1 MSFLSALFP
10 SSKPIYLSTATGPG
24 KPLPAQT
31 STQELF
37 IGDLLTQQNAR
48 DLKRLKRSD
57 VKPVDFKELDELDKK
72 WEKACAKAS
81 GDADALRQKL
91 HVKASAY
98 VDWAKRQRHCN
109 KIEVNLSR
117 AEQMQTRTA
126 PVAEATSQRPRPLS
140 TRSASSTPSSSAS
153 ATSSSS
159 SSPTPSRRSPITS
172 ITSLAASLR
181 RRSSTQS
188 SDASSAPSPDPN
200 RKPVNFAELKTLYE
214 NWRRPGS
221 NGANDTA
228 LRDELQAKLER
239 YLAWADGRSDL
250 RDRRRVAASMLA
262 ETLLA
267 GAGTASSSS
276 ARTRSPD
283 LPRKEAAA
291 RLAHAKELRAEKPSL
306 YDPIGRSESP
316 VFGRDDKRLYRLLP
330 LKESRSPTVQRQVL
344 GHRRVAMAGALME
357 GIRQQI
363 DLTFHLPRVT
373 VNFPNSRKETPLV
386 IVDAVNGKEPTS
398 ECQRSKDG
406 TEDPL
411 ELQQA
416 LLGQWILGRPKPE
429 WKDFVLDAD
438 GKLRALD
445 VVPHHGPL
453 SEVWVAATGGVSP
466 LFTTPVDAKGN
477 RFENYM
483 TLKPLDP
490 ALRSALA
497 DLDMEKLQADLT
509 KLQQRLDG
517 HVRPDR
523 KAQSAEAEI
532 RQMLAPLRA
541 LKDALSGRFKD
552 APLEFL
558 MEAAGRRLRTIDLTQ
573 LR

>member
-1 MSFLSALFP
+1 MSFFSALFP
-10 SSKPIYLSTATGPG
+10 SSKPIYLSTATGPD

-57 VKPVDFKELDELDKK
+57 VKPVDFKELDELYKK

-81 GDADALRQKL
+81 GDENALREKL
-91 HVKASAY
+91 DAKLGAY
-98 VDWAKRQRHCN
+98 IDWAKRQRHCK
-109 KIEVNLSR
+109 KIEENLLR
-117 AEQMQTRTA
+117 AAKMQTRTA
-126 PVAEATSQRPRPLS
+126 PVAQATSQRPRPLS
-140 TRSASSTPSSSAS
+140 TGSASSTPSSSAS

-172 ITSLAASLR
+172 IRSLAASLR

-200 RKPVNFAELKTLYE
+200 RKPVNFAELKTLYK
-214 NWRRPGS
+214 NWRPGS

-239 YLAWADGRSDL
+239 YLAWADCRSDL
-250 RDRRRVAASMLA
+250 RNRRRVAAGMLA

-267 GAGTASSSS
+267 GAGTASSSP

-291 RLAHAKELRAEKPSL
+291 RLAHAKELRAEEPSL
-306 YDPIGRSESP
+306 YNSIGRSESP
-316 VFGRDDKRLYRLLP
+316 VFGRDGERLYRLLP
-330 LKESRSPTVQRQVL
+330 LKESRSPTIQSQVL

-373 VNFPNSRKETPLV
+373 VSFPNSRKETPLV

-438 GKLRALD
+438 DKLLALN
-445 VVPHHGPL
+445 VVPHDGPL
-453 SEVWVAATGGVSP
+453 RKVWSEATSQLSP